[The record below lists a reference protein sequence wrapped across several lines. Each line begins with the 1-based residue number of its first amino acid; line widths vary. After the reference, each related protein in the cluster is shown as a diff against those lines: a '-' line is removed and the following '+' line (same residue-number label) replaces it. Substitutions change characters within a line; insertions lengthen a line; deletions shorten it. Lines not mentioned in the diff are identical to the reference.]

1 MVDKTEGEAEVRE
14 AIAEMEASFPAVG
27 ERLHEVIIDSGPEL
41 TPRTWYGMRA
51 YARMAR
57 SCASSTQCS
66 VESAEGVEIA
76 PLYTRFRS
84 AATRIQR
91 WTLGREEKIGS
102 LGVSIQ
108 LLDDE
113 KRDNRAFRDRDP
125 RAVIGFNRAQRREWI
140 HVVLLTED
148 ANLTVDEDASH
159 QLIEG
164 SWYFTGLDDATEEK
178 LSDIVRQAVS

>member
-76 PLYTRFRS
+76 PLYTRFRERCHENS
-84 AATRIQR
+84 
-91 WTLGREEKIGS
+91 EM
-102 LGVSIQ
+102 
-108 LLDDE
+108 D
-113 KRDNRAFRDRDP
+113 
-125 RAVIGFNRAQRREWI
+125 
-140 HVVLLTED
+140 
-148 ANLTVDEDASH
+148 
-159 QLIEG
+159 
-164 SWYFTGLDDATEEK
+164 SW
-178 LSDIVRQAVS
+178 

>member
-66 VESAEGVEIA
+66 VESAEGVGSRHSILGSGALPRE
-76 PLYTRFRS
+76 FRDGLLVE
-84 AATRIQR
+84 R
-91 WTLGREEKIGS
+91 EKIEITGC
-102 LGVSIQ
+102 I
-108 LLDDE
+108 
-113 KRDNRAFRDRDP
+113 DP
-125 RAVIGFNRAQRREWI
+125 
-140 HVVLLTED
+140 TP
-148 ANLTVDEDASH
+148 
-159 QLIEG
+159 
-164 SWYFTGLDDATEEK
+164 
-178 LSDIVRQAVS
+178 